1 MKLSQGEK
9 LILLALASQQD
20 GKEELDLGFI
30 RKAILS
36 GQTWALTWDMS
47 GVPTEDTSSEIAD
60 ETASILSMWS
70 YIEQCAEQMGHE
82 TKADLVKAAYP
93 FKVQFGGFDG
103 NNDPHHSVAHFLIN
117 EMGRFAEFKD
127 RALNSHSSSN
137 LPHYRRMLPLYQE
150 VLRENGFGGHPLSAE
165 QIVTV
170 IKAGRE

>member
-1 MKLSQGEK
+1 MKLSPGEK

-36 GQTWALTWDMS
+36 GQTWALTWDLS
-47 GVPTEDTSSEIAD
+47 GISTEDTSPEIAD

-70 YIEQCAEQMGHE
+70 YIEQCAERLGPE
-82 TKADLVKAAYP
+82 AKAELEKAAYP

-103 NNDPHHSVAHFLIN
+103 NNDPHHSVAHFLIE

-150 VLRENGFGGHPLSAE
+150 ALREKGFGGQPLSAE
-165 QIVTV
+165 QI
-170 IKAGRE
+170 AGVVKGGRD